1 MNKQRN
7 GDASRQKDEHLKQHP
22 KESTIEAYLRAKHLM
37 DAALQQSVAE
47 HLNNCEACRTIAD
60 FLGDFYD
67 QFEKMEIRSLE
78 WDDKFTNRL
87 FSDAHVLPLYPYRA
101 ELKPDVASD
110 GYAVV
115 LAAMSPKP
123 APHRFETVAVLA
135 SARQDML
142 VRLLRD
148 HDNNLFRLYVI
159 TEDQRRCAHA
169 LISFPELRVEVK
181 TDEKGQA
188 IFALAETAVPVNWE
202 QTPCMLKLPL
212 AKVRVAVEALQR
224 PSSAEP
230 MIITVDDYLIA
241 VTNTQNKLAF
251 AIRTC
256 RPMQVASS
264 LAALEGTAG
273 SLLLI
278 PLQNGRGVCELPD
291 TEQDLILRF
300 YC

>member
-7 GDASRQKDEHLKQHP
+7 SEASKQKGEHLKQHP
-22 KESTIEAYLRAKHLM
+22 EENTIEAYLRAKHLM

-67 QFEKMEIRSLE
+67 QFEKMEIRSLD
-78 WDDKFTNRL
+78 WDDKFTNRI
-87 FSDAHVLPLYPYRA
+87 FPDAHVLPLYPYRT
-101 ELKPDVASD
+101 ELKPDAASD
-110 GYAVV
+110 GYAVI

-159 TEDQRRCAHA
+159 SEDQHKRAHA
-169 LISFPELRVEVK
+169 LILFPELGVEVK
-181 TDEKGQA
+181 TDDKGRA

-202 QTPCMLKLPL
+202 QTPCVLKLPL
-212 AKVRVAVEALQR
+212 AEVRLAVEALQR
-224 PSSAEP
+224 TSSAEP
-230 MIITVDDYLIA
+230 RAITVDDYLIA

-251 AIRTC
+251 TIRTC